1 MENHETRY
9 GGNAENRTEK
19 NGETMASA
27 EQEKN
32 RKAAGKEEKGNA
44 KHQEGRAPEGKN
56 EGRKA
61 ESAAKESAAE
71 AQTKC
76 ETKLRE
82 LEAKLKEADDKYLR
96 AVAEMDNT
104 RKRTAKEMET
114 LRLNVMM
121 DTITPFLQVFDH
133 FSMAVAASS
142 TSNNLKSLLDGMK
155 IDFLVDAIDTVTPKV
170 MLLAACHQRGVPVVS
185 SMGSGGKTDP
195 SQIRLAD
202 ISKTNYCPLAKVVRT
217 RLAKMGIKHG
227 ITCVYSTEPIDKR
240 CVLEVSGER
249 YKKTTTGTVSYMPN
263 LFGCWLASHVIRE
276 IVKQTENND

>member
-1 MENHETRY
+1 MMEDWLARTRLMFGESGMQGLTKASVLIVGV
-9 GGNAENRTEK
+9 GGV
-19 NGETMASA
+19 G
-27 EQEKN
+27 
-32 RKAAGKEEKGNA
+32 G
-44 KHQEGRAPEGKN
+44 
-56 EGRKA
+56 
-61 ESAAKESAAE
+61 
-71 AQTKC
+71 
-76 ETKLRE
+76 
-82 LEAKLKEADDKYLR
+82 
-96 AVAEMDNT
+96 AVAEMLV
-104 RKRTAKEMET
+104 RSGIGHVT
-114 LRLNVMM
+114 LVDSDCIQPSNINRQLIATHDVIGRSKAEVWASRLRSIHPQLDVHIRNE
-121 DTITPFLQVFDH
+121 FLQEDNVDEI
-133 FSMAVAASS
+133 
-142 TSNNLKSLLDGMK
+142 LDERPY
-155 IDFLVDAIDTVTPKV
+155 DYVVDAIDTVTPKV

-227 ITCVYSTEPIDKR
+227 ITCVYSTEPIDKH

>member
-1 MENHETRY
+1 MMEDWLGRTRLMFGESGMQGLTKASVLIVGV
-9 GGNAENRTEK
+9 GGV
-19 NGETMASA
+19 G
-27 EQEKN
+27 
-32 RKAAGKEEKGNA
+32 G
-44 KHQEGRAPEGKN
+44 
-56 EGRKA
+56 
-61 ESAAKESAAE
+61 
-71 AQTKC
+71 
-76 ETKLRE
+76 
-82 LEAKLKEADDKYLR
+82 
-96 AVAEMDNT
+96 AVAEMLV
-104 RKRTAKEMET
+104 RSGIGHVT
-114 LRLNVMM
+114 LVDSDCIQSSNINRQLIATHDVIGRSKAEVWASRLRSIHPQLDVHIRNE
-121 DTITPFLQVFDH
+121 FLQEDNVDEI
-133 FSMAVAASS
+133 
-142 TSNNLKSLLDGMK
+142 LDERPY
-155 IDFLVDAIDTVTPKV
+155 DYVVDAIDTVTPKV
-170 MLLAACHQRGVPVVS
+170 MLLAACHQRALPVVS